1 MKLVSASACA
11 AGAMAHFLTEN
22 ALTGGD
28 GEIRYFTSGETS
40 NFEKMAEVF
49 LGVPV
54 RAERAFAGEDT

>member
-1 MKLVSASACA
+1 
-11 AGAMAHFLTEN
+11 MAHFLTEN

-28 GEIRYFTSGETS
+28 GEIRYFTSGEAS